1 MPEPVWAQP
10 IRSLLACTIGMA
22 YFWMGVGFLYP
33 DLSMFSRRM
42 SRRFASLN
50 VSIFLG
56 GFSPEILAPIL
67 SKLQI
72 TQLGIKLYVQR
83 IQLPIEVDS

>member
-10 IRSLLACTIGMA
+10 MRSLLACTMGMA

-33 DLSMFSRRM
+33 DLSIFSKRI
-42 SRRFASLN
+42 SRRFASLK

-56 GFSPEILAPIL
+56 GFSPEIFAPIL
-67 SKLQI
+67 SKL
-72 TQLGIKLYVQR
+72 
-83 IQLPIEVDS
+83 